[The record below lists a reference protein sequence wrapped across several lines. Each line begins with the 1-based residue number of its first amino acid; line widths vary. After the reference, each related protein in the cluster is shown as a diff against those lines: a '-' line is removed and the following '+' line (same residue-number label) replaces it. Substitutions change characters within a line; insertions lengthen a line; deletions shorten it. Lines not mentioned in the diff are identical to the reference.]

1 MNLKKTSIM
10 REKVYSDNP
19 RIFFQI
25 SESLFASGLMN
36 QLFVYSQF
44 QISG

>member
-1 MNLKKTSIM
+1 MNKKKEYYE
-10 REKVYSDNP
+10 REVYKDNP

-36 QLFVYSQF
+36 QLLVYSQF
-44 QISG
+44 QILG

>member
-1 MNLKKTSIM
+1 MNLKKMSIM
-10 REKVYSDNP
+10 REKS
-19 RIFFQI
+19 IQIILESFFQI

-36 QLFVYSQF
+36 QLLVYSQF

>member
-1 MNLKKTSIM
+1 MNLKNKYYE
-10 REKVYSDNP
+10 REVYTGNP

-36 QLFVYSQF
+36 QLLVYSQF
-44 QISG
+44 HISG